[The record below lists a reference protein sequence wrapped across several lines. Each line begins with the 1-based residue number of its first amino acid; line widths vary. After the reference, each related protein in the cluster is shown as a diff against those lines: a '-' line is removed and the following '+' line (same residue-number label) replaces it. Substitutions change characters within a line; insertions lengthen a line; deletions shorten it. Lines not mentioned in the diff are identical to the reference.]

1 VLAFTP
7 SPLRR
12 PSSGKEITVPS
23 TPPAAVEY
31 DGFNFVLEIEGRTVA
46 GFSEASGLAET
57 SSGARWRLGDGIVDT
72 IRKIFGLKKHT
83 DLTLERG
90 VTGSTALWDWWRES
104 RDGSARGGT
113 RELVVRVRDESGRAA
128 RAWRVENA
136 RCHELVGVLD
146 PKGVSTAIESVEI
159 TCERVRPV

>member
-1 VLAFTP
+1 MA
-7 SPLRR
+7 SR
-12 PSSGKEITVPS
+12 KEDTVPS
-23 TPPAAVEY
+23 RPDDAVDY
-31 DGFNFVLEIEGRTVA
+31 DGFNFILEIGGRTVA
-46 GFSEASGLAET
+46 GFTEASGLAET
-57 SSGARWRLGDGIVDT
+57 SSGWTWRLGDGVVGT
-72 IRKIFGLKKHT
+72 IRKIFGLKKYT
-83 DLTLERG
+83 NLTLKRG

-128 RAWRVENA
+128 RTWRVENA

-146 PKGVSTAIESVEI
+146 PKGVSTAIESLEI